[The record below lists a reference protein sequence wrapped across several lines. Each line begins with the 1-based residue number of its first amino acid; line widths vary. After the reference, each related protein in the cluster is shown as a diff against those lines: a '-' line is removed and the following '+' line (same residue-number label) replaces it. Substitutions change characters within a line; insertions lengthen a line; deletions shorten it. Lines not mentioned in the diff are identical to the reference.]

1 MPHILLRLMG
11 QVKFIHDSI
20 LYTAFKL
27 PHLLQTPFKLPHL
40 PQKSRAQAW
49 ESFGLHNEIN
59 AMWIGL
65 DGCSGGVLYRP
76 PYGAYKCRDNVILG
90 EFVYFSTLKKAA
102 LLS

>member
-1 MPHILLRLMG
+1 MG

-59 AMWIGL
+59 MYNSGVMWIGL
-65 DGCSGGVLYRP
+65 DGAGLQAGCCIDHLMVLISV
-76 PYGAYKCRDNVILG
+76 VIMWYWVSLYI
-90 EFVYFSTLKKAA
+90 FQH
-102 LLS
+102 